1 MQISTE
7 VINFQDINPEQA
19 GKLAQRLHIKKD
31 EIKFIRKFYTSEKI
45 ESSEDERA
53 VTAIVSTADR
63 DRDGEIV
70 SPRGIE
76 LDGYLKNPVLLWA
89 HRYMDPPIGRA
100 MWVKRK
106 KDGLVAKFEFSKS
119 QFANEIYQLYKDGFL
134 RAFSIGFIPLDY
146 DEKEKVH
153 KKILLLEVSAV
164 PVPANENALV
174 VEAYR
179 KGLIQSVQLKKDL
192 ALEDIDLES
201 IKTEENE
208 EEEIVIDADTK
219 PETTENYH
227 RIPVDDPDKHKGHKI
242 RTITVSAKK
251 GIKALYCV
259 DCKKI
264 ITYLFDK
271 DKWTMEEAR
280 RWVDEHKGLLGRYEE
295 KLNRSEE
302 MEEKT
307 IVEIDGIYQEL
318 NPDELD
324 QTGEEEEI
332 KLEDEFEIEDVELE
346 EKGVIP
352 FKATPKA
359 PEDTPWD
366 GPKET
371 AKADV
376 KDLKVMCAWYDS
388 EKPDIK
394 QSYKFP
400 HHRAG
405 DHYVV
410 WNGVKAAMGSLFG
423 ARRKPKIPE
432 EDRKG
437 VYNHLAKHYKQ
448 FDKEVPEFRE
458 YTEAELKAMFPEL
471 YEEKTEN
478 PEEKLMEIANIIRE
492 QYEKI
497 IAEKD
502 ERISELKEGRVLSK
516 KNRAIIKKAIEA
528 LQEVLAADKREN
540 EDSGKDDGKEID
552 IENIKTEQ
560 EANAK
565 DVEMIIEKKLKDLL
579 GSIDIGKVVSDAI
592 DQKIKR
598 LQGKLE

>member
-146 DEKEKVH
+146 DEKEKIH

-174 VEAYR
+174 VEAYQ

-201 IKTEENE
+201 IKTNE

-271 DKWTMEEAR
+271 DKWTMEEAQ

-318 NPDELD
+318 NPDELG

-352 FKATPKA
+352 YKDLGKL
-359 PEDTPWD
+359 PEDAPWN
-366 GPKET
+366 GPAEIRE
-371 AKADV
+371 AEV
-376 KDLKVMCAWYDS
+376 SDLKLMCAWYDS

-394 QSYKFP
+394 SSYKLP
-400 HHRAG
+400 HHKAKG
-405 DHYVV
+405 HKAV
-410 WNGVKAAMGSLFG
+410 WKGVAAAMAALLG
-423 ARRKPKIPE
+423 ARGGVNIPDA
-432 EDRKG
+432 DRKG

-540 EDSGKDDGKEID
+540 EDNGKDDSKEID

-565 DVEMIIEKKLKDLL
+565 DVEMIVEKKLKDVL
-579 GSIDIGKVVSDAI
+579 GSIDIGRVVSDAI